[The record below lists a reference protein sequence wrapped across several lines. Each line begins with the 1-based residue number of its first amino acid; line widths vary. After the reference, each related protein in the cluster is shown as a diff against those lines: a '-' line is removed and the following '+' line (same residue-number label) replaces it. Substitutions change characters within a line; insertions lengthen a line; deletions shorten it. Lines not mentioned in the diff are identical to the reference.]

1 MRYKTLFKHLVLKRF
16 MIPLGI
22 YRTEKVSFAALD
34 PASNEE
40 EDENEENN
48 QIEEAKNSEDGGEGA
63 ETGRNDDDAAEDFK
77 QMAEKKKKA
86 QKGGDKS
93 KEGEKDNEKYMK
105 EIKYVITNPDKDLKL
120 KENDTVFVLAQNDP
134 KDPNVYWEDQPRKS
148 TFFNFNT
155 FDNKQPGQNISSAL
169 VKPKKVGLPPRGGG
183 RLAVIQEEEDQSE
196 IKINEQLQV

>member
-34 PASNEE
+34 LASNEE
-40 EDENEENN
+40 DDNENNN
-48 QIEEAKNSEDGGEGA
+48 QIEEGKNSEDDGEDDTGKNQEGA
-63 ETGRNDDDAAEDFK
+63 PEDFEG
-77 QMAEKKKKA
+77 MANLKNKNA
-86 QKGGDKS
+86 QKDSARKNKS
-93 KEGEKDNEKYMK
+93 KQSQKDDGEKYMK

-134 KDPNVYWEDQPRKS
+134 KDPNVYWEDQPKKS

-155 FDNKQPGQNISSAL
+155 FDNKQPG
-169 VKPKKVGLPPRGGG
+169 
-183 RLAVIQEEEDQSE
+183 
-196 IKINEQLQV
+196 

>member
-48 QIEEAKNSEDGGEGA
+48 QIEEGKNSEDGGDGA
-63 ETGRNDDDAAEDFK
+63 DTGRNQEDEAAEDFK
-77 QMAEKKKKA
+77 EMAEKKKKA
-86 QKGGDKS
+86 QKDKS
-93 KEGEKDNEKYMK
+93 KETEKDNEKYMK

-134 KDPNVYWEDQPRKS
+134 KDPNVYWED
-148 TFFNFNT
+148 
-155 FDNKQPGQNISSAL
+155 
-169 VKPKKVGLPPRGGG
+169 
-183 RLAVIQEEEDQSE
+183 
-196 IKINEQLQV
+196 